1 MPYTMQ
7 QVTYQE
13 RSKHELKE
21 ELILCLHEL
30 TEDDEIDDEWQD
42 WIRKIDRGGLRHVSF
57 AMYSLILTME
67 LRLQAV
73 LQQSAYSYNIK
84 EDPNASIM
92 ECDEVKYHWNALS
105 VN

>member
-1 MPYTMQ
+1 
-7 QVTYQE
+7 
-13 RSKHELKE
+13 
-21 ELILCLHEL
+21 
-30 TEDDEIDDEWQD
+30 
-42 WIRKIDRGGLRHVSF
+42 
-57 AMYSLILTME
+57 MYSLILTME

-84 EDPNASIM
+84 EYPIASIM